1 MTLKDIRDGLSRMF
15 AKDRALEFTDV
26 NHVLI
31 EDVNGVHHFDYLLKD
46 DSETEEDEEDD
57 DYEYEEDDDDD
68 SELEDWEDG
77 SELEPDGD
85 CY

>member
-46 DSETEEDEEDD
+46 DSETEED
-57 DYEYEEDDDDD
+57 
-68 SELEDWEDG
+68 
-77 SELEPDGD
+77 
-85 CY
+85 

>member
-57 DYEYEEDDDDD
+57 EDAAICSRYWRLCVDI
-68 SELEDWEDG
+68 
-77 SELEPDGD
+77 PD
-85 CY
+85 